1 MLLSQSASYLSVS
14 YQKKTKR
21 KYQSGHFF
29 FQQLHKKIYIMSNL
43 KSSRGG
49 GKINIKEEG
58 KPLYIYK

>member
-14 YQKKTKR
+14 YKKTKR
-21 KYQSGHFF
+21 KYQSGHF